1 MNGPLKQSGNIL
13 RAIGCYCL
21 LKLFQ
26 LVGFFLP
33 SWGAWTKRLFFILT
47 TYHEL
52 QRHQLFANLPLER
65 VNTRL
70 LKIKEHALLTNVS
83 EITQWNIIHLDMDK
97 IRKMGVDVDYI
108 ATGGHVTARDIE
120 VISKAIIDSTPP
132 SLNYGR
138 SAMYTDVLRLLCQ
151 EDTCVRLA

>member
-1 MNGPLKQSGNIL
+1 MNGSLKQSGNIL

-21 LKLFQ
+21 LKILQ
-26 LVGFFLP
+26 LAGFILP

-65 VNTRL
+65 VNMRL
-70 LKIKEHALLTNVS
+70 LKIKEHAVLTNVS

-108 ATGGHVTARDIE
+108 ATGGHVCARDIE

-138 SAMYTDVLRLLCQ
+138 SAMYTDVLRLLRQ
-151 EDTCVRLA
+151 EDTCARLA

>member
-1 MNGPLKQSGNIL
+1 MNGSLKQSGNIL

-21 LKLFQ
+21 LKILQ
-26 LVGFFLP
+26 LAGFILP

-65 VNTRL
+65 VNMRL
-70 LKIKEHALLTNVS
+70 LKIKEHAVLMDVS

-108 ATGGHVTARDIE
+108 ATGGHVCARDIE

-151 EDTCVRLA
+151 EDTTARLA

>member
-1 MNGPLKQSGNIL
+1 MNGSLKQSGNIL

-21 LKLFQ
+21 LKILQ
-26 LVGFFLP
+26 LAGFILP

-65 VNTRL
+65 VNMRL
-70 LKIKEHALLTNVS
+70 LKIKEHAVLMDVS

-108 ATGGHVTARDIE
+108 VTGGHFCAQDIE

-138 SAMYTDVLRLLCQ
+138 SAMYTDVLRLLSQ
-151 EDTCVRLA
+151 EDTCARLA

>member
-1 MNGPLKQSGNIL
+1 MNGSLKQSGNIL

-21 LKLFQ
+21 LKILQ
-26 LVGFFLP
+26 LAGFILP

-65 VNTRL
+65 VNMRL
-70 LKIKEHALLTNVS
+70 LKIKEHAVLTNVS

-108 ATGGHVTARDIE
+108 ATGGHVCARDIE

-138 SAMYTDVLRLLCQ
+138 SAMYTDVLRLLYQ
-151 EDTCVRLA
+151 EDTTARLA

>member
-1 MNGPLKQSGNIL
+1 MNGSLKQSGNIL
-13 RAIGCYCL
+13 RAIICYCL
-21 LKLFQ
+21 LKVLQ
-26 LVGFFLP
+26 LAGFILP

-65 VNTRL
+65 VNMRL
-70 LKIKEHALLTNVS
+70 LKIKEHAVLANVS

-108 ATGGHVTARDIE
+108 ATGGHVCARDIE

-138 SAMYTDVLRLLCQ
+138 SAMYTDVLRLLSQ
-151 EDTCVRLA
+151 EDTCARLA

>member
-1 MNGPLKQSGNIL
+1 M
-13 RAIGCYCL
+13 
-21 LKLFQ
+21 
-26 LVGFFLP
+26 
-33 SWGAWTKRLFFILT
+33 
-47 TYHEL
+47 
-52 QRHQLFANLPLER
+52 
-65 VNTRL
+65 RL
-70 LKIKEHALLTNVS
+70 LKIKEHAVLTNVS

-108 ATGGHVTARDIE
+108 ATGGHVCARDIE

-151 EDTCVRLA
+151 EDTYARLA

>member
-1 MNGPLKQSGNIL
+1 MNGSLKQSGNIL

-21 LKLFQ
+21 LKILQ
-26 LVGFFLP
+26 LAGFILP

-65 VNTRL
+65 VNMRL
-70 LKIKEHALLTNVS
+70 LKIKEHAVLTNVS

-108 ATGGHVTARDIE
+108 TTGGHVCARDIE

-151 EDTCVRLA
+151 EDTYARLA

>member
-1 MNGPLKQSGNIL
+1 MNGSLKQSGNIL

-21 LKLFQ
+21 LKVLQ
-26 LVGFFLP
+26 LVGFILP

-65 VNTRL
+65 VNMRL
-70 LKIKEHALLTNVS
+70 LKIKEHAVLTNVS

-97 IRKMGVDVDYI
+97 IRKKGV
-108 ATGGHVTARDIE
+108 
-120 VISKAIIDSTPP
+120 S
-132 SLNYGR
+132 
-138 SAMYTDVLRLLCQ
+138 
-151 EDTCVRLA
+151 

>member
-1 MNGPLKQSGNIL
+1 MNGSLKQSGNIL

-21 LKLFQ
+21 LKILQ
-26 LVGFFLP
+26 LAGFILP

-65 VNTRL
+65 VNMRL
-70 LKIKEHALLTNVS
+70 LKIKEHAVLTNVS

-108 ATGGHVTARDIE
+108 ATGGHVCARDIE

-138 SAMYTDVLRLLCQ
+138 SAMYTDVLRLLYQ
-151 EDTCVRLA
+151 EDTYARLA

>member
-1 MNGPLKQSGNIL
+1 M
-13 RAIGCYCL
+13 
-21 LKLFQ
+21 
-26 LVGFFLP
+26 GFILP

-97 IRKMGVDVDYI
+97 IRNKGVDVDYI
-108 ATGGHVTARDIE
+108 ATGGHLCARDIE
-120 VISKAIIDSTPP
+120 VISKAIIDSTPS

-138 SAMYTDVLRLLCQ
+138 SAMYSDVMRLLCQ
-151 EDTCVRLA
+151 ENACMKLV

>member
-1 MNGPLKQSGNIL
+1 MNGSLKQSGNIL
-13 RAIGCYCL
+13 RAIGYYCL
-21 LKLFQ
+21 LKVLQ
-26 LVGFFLP
+26 LAGFILP

-65 VNTRL
+65 VNMRL
-70 LKIKEHALLTNVS
+70 LKIKEHAVLTNVS

-108 ATGGHVTARDIE
+108 ATGGHVCMRDIE

-151 EDTCVRLA
+151 EGTYVRLA

>member
-1 MNGPLKQSGNIL
+1 MNGSLKQSGNIL

-21 LKLFQ
+21 LKVLQ
-26 LVGFFLP
+26 LAGFILP

-65 VNTRL
+65 VNMRL
-70 LKIKEHALLTNVS
+70 LKIKEHAVLTNVS

-108 ATGGHVTARDIE
+108 ATGGHVCTRDIE

-138 SAMYTDVLRLLCQ
+138 SAMYTDVLRLLYQ
-151 EDTCVRLA
+151 EDTCARLA